1 VGIARIVLVAVALI
15 ASLLTA
21 RADDN
26 YPSRPITLI
35 APISPGTTV
44 DILARL
50 YADKLTR
57 ILGQTVIVMNK
68 PGAGGVVG
76 AEAVAHANAD
86 GYTLLFTN
94 SGHAILK
101 ALNPD
106 LQFDPVRDFA
116 GVSMIGLAPAVV
128 VVPANLGITD
138 LKQFVAQ
145 AKAKPGTL
153 NYGSAGIGSSTHLAG
168 ALFASNAGIDIVH
181 VPYTTSANI
190 ISDMLSGAIQASFD
204 PLAFVLSFVQNGK
217 LRALAIGSDEP
228 QTEPV
233 QIPTAS
239 SQGVDYHYASWYG
252 LLAPQKVS
260 KPILQKLADAIIQAN
275 TDSGLLDKIKIQGI
289 KTEVLATDRFDAY
302 IASDF
307 ARLAPL
313 IKGSGV
319 KQ

>member
-1 VGIARIVLVAVALI
+1 MKRIACVAMVFI
-15 ASLLTA
+15 ASLLPA
-21 RADDN
+21 LADDN

-35 APISPGTTV
+35 APISPGTTI

-50 YADKLTR
+50 YADKLSR
-57 ILGQTVIVMNK
+57 IFGQTVIVVNK

-76 AEAVAHANAD
+76 AETVAHANSD
-86 GYTLLFTN
+86 GYTLLLTN

-101 ALNPD
+101 VLNPD
-106 LQFDPVRDFA
+106 LQFDPLRDFA

-145 AKAKPGTL
+145 AKAKPGKL
-153 NYGSAGIGSSTHLAG
+153 NYGSAGVGSSTHLAG
-168 ALFASNAGIDIVH
+168 ALFATNAGIDIVH
-181 VPYTTSANI
+181 VPYTVSANI

-204 PLAFVLSFVQNGK
+204 PLAFVLSFIQNGS

-233 QIPTAS
+233 QIPTAT
-239 SQGVDYHYASWYG
+239 SQGVDYRYASWYG
-252 LLAPQKVS
+252 LLAPQKVP
-260 KPILQKLADAIIQAN
+260 KPILQKLADAIAQAN
-275 TDSGLLDKIKIQGI
+275 ADAGLQEKIKIQGI

-302 IASDF
+302 IARDL

-313 IKGSGV
+313 VQGSGV

>member
-1 VGIARIVLVAVALI
+1 MKRIACVAMVFI
-15 ASLLTA
+15 ASLLPA

-35 APISPGTTV
+35 APISPGTTI

-50 YADKLTR
+50 YADKLSR
-57 ILGQTVIVMNK
+57 ILGQTVIVVNK

-76 AEAVAHANAD
+76 AETVAHANSD
-86 GYTLLFTN
+86 GYTLLLTN

-101 ALNPD
+101 VLNPD
-106 LQFDPVRDFA
+106 LQFDPLRDFA

-145 AKAKPGTL
+145 AKAKPGKL

-168 ALFASNAGIDIVH
+168 ALFATNAGIDIVH
-181 VPYTTSANI
+181 VPYTVSANI

-204 PLAFVLSFVQNGK
+204 PLAFVLSFIQNGS

-233 QIPTAS
+233 QIPTAT

-252 LLAPQKVS
+252 LLAPQKVP
-260 KPILQKLADAIIQAN
+260 KPILQKLADAIAQAN
-275 TDSGLLDKIKIQGI
+275 ADAGLQEKIKIQGI

-302 IASDF
+302 IARDL

-313 IKGSGV
+313 VQGSGV

>member
-1 VGIARIVLVAVALI
+1 MKRIACAAMVLI
-15 ASLLTA
+15 ASLLSA
-21 RADDN
+21 RADDI
-26 YPSRPITLI
+26 YPSRPITLV
-35 APISPGTTV
+35 APISPGTTI

-50 YADKLTR
+50 YADKLSR
-57 ILGQTVIVMNK
+57 ILGQSVIVMNK
-68 PGAGGVVG
+68 PGAGGIVG
-76 AEAVAHANAD
+76 AETVAHAKGD

-101 ALNPD
+101 VLNPD
-106 LQFDPVRDFA
+106 LQFDPIRDFA
-116 GVSMIGLAPAVV
+116 GISMIGLAPAVV

-138 LKQFVAQ
+138 LKEFVVR

-168 ALFASNAGIDIVH
+168 ALFATDAGINIVH
-181 VPYTTSANI
+181 VPYTASANI

-204 PLAFVLSFVQNGK
+204 PLAFVLSFIQNGS
-217 LRALAIGSDEP
+217 LRALAIGSDDP

-233 QIPTAS
+233 QIPTAI

-252 LLAPQKVS
+252 LLAPRTVP
-260 KPILQKLADAIIQAN
+260 KPILRKLADAIAQAN
-275 TDSGLLDKIKIQGI
+275 ADSGLQEKIKIQGV

-302 IASDF
+302 IASDL

>member
-1 VGIARIVLVAVALI
+1 MKRIAYGALVLI
-15 ASLLTA
+15 ASLLPA
-21 RADDN
+21 WADDN

-35 APISPGTTV
+35 APISPGTTI

-50 YADKLTR
+50 YADKLSR

-76 AEAVAHANAD
+76 AETVAHANGD

-101 ALNPD
+101 VLDPD
-106 LQFDPVRDFA
+106 LQFDPIRDFA

-145 AKAKPGTL
+145 AKTKPGTF

-168 ALFASNAGIDIVH
+168 ALFATNAGINIVH
-181 VPYTTSANI
+181 VPYTASANI

-204 PLAFVLSFVQNGK
+204 PLAFVLSFVQNGS

-233 QIPTAS
+233 QIPTAA

-252 LLAPQKVS
+252 LLAPQKVP
-260 KPILQKLADAIIQAN
+260 KPLLQKLADAIAQAN
-275 TDSGLLDKIKIQGI
+275 TDSGLQEKIKIQGI
-289 KTEVLATDRFDAY
+289 KPEVLATDRFDSY
-302 IASDF
+302 IASDL

-313 IKGSGV
+313 IKSSGV

>member
-1 VGIARIVLVAVALI
+1 MKRIAYVGMILI
-15 ASLLTA
+15 ASLLSA
-21 RADDN
+21 RADDR

-35 APISPGTTV
+35 APISPGTTI

-50 YADKLTR
+50 YADKLSR

-68 PGAGGVVG
+68 PGAGGAVG
-76 AEAVAHANAD
+76 AETVANANAD

-101 ALNPD
+101 VLNPN
-106 LQFDPVRDFA
+106 LRFDPVRDFA

-128 VVPANLGITD
+128 VVPTKLGITD
-138 LKQFVAQ
+138 LRQFVAQ
-145 AKAKPGTL
+145 AKAKPGTI

-168 ALFASNAGIDIVH
+168 ALFANKAGIDIVH
-181 VPYTTSANI
+181 VPYTVSANI

-204 PLAFVLSFVQNGK
+204 PLAFILSFIQNGS

-233 QIPTAS
+233 QIPTAI
-239 SQGVDYHYASWYG
+239 SQGVDYYYASWYG
-252 LLAPQKVS
+252 LLAPQKVP
-260 KPILQKLADAIIQAN
+260 KPILRKLADAIADAN
-275 TDSGLLDKIKIQGI
+275 ADPDLQEKIKVQGI
-289 KTEVLATDRFDAY
+289 KAEVLATEGFDAY
-302 IASDF
+302 IAGDL

-313 IKGSGV
+313 IESTGV
-319 KQ
+319 QQ

>member
-1 VGIARIVLVAVALI
+1 MGIARIVLVAVALI

>member
-1 VGIARIVLVAVALI
+1 MKRIAYVGMVLI
-15 ASLLTA
+15 ASLLSA
-21 RADDN
+21 RADDH

-35 APISPGTTV
+35 APISPGTTI

-50 YADKLTR
+50 YADKLSR

-68 PGAGGVVG
+68 PGAGGAIG
-76 AEAVAHANAD
+76 AETVANANAD

-101 ALNPD
+101 VLNPN
-106 LQFDPVRDFA
+106 LRFDPVRDFA

-128 VVPANLGITD
+128 VVPTKLGITD
-138 LKQFVAQ
+138 LRQFVAQ
-145 AKAKPGTL
+145 AKAKPGTI

-168 ALFASNAGIDIVH
+168 ALFANKAGIDIVH
-181 VPYTTSANI
+181 VPYTVSANI

-204 PLAFVLSFVQNGK
+204 PLAFVLSFIQNGS

-233 QIPTAS
+233 QIPTAI
-239 SQGVDYHYASWYG
+239 SQGVDYYYASWYG
-252 LLAPQKVS
+252 LLAPQKVP
-260 KPILQKLADAIIQAN
+260 KPILRKLADAIAEAN
-275 TDSGLLDKIKIQGI
+275 TDPDLQEKIKVQGI
-289 KTEVLATDRFDAY
+289 KAEVLATDRFDAY
-302 IASDF
+302 IASDL

-313 IKGSGV
+313 IESTGV
-319 KQ
+319 QQ